1 MCGNCTLPQVD
12 QNCGERRYT
21 ELARPPWEFP
31 LPNPRLSRVP
41 AGSREAFL
49 PLFLLADES
58 AQQVQSYIN
67 TGDLYVYS
75 SENDIV
81 AGIVLAIPLEPDVVE
96 LKAVAIDVQQ
106 QGRGIGKRM
115 LIDVLAELRDLGCK
129 RVVVG
134 TANAA
139 IGQLA
144 FYQKAGFRL
153 LSIERDFFS
162 PVRGYAEV
170 IEEAGICMRDMV
182 WMDLILQRD

>member
-1 MCGNCTLPQVD
+1 M
-12 QNCGERRYT
+12 
-21 ELARPPWEFP
+21 
-31 LPNPRLSRVP
+31 PNPRLSRVP

-96 LKAVAIDVQQ
+96 LKAVAIDAQQ
-106 QGRGIGKRM
+106 QRRGIGKRM

>member
-1 MCGNCTLPQVD
+1 
-12 QNCGERRYT
+12 
-21 ELARPPWEFP
+21 
-31 LPNPRLSRVP
+31 LPNARLSLVP
-41 AGSREAFL
+41 AGSRERFL

-58 AQQVQSYIN
+58 VQQVQSYMN

-75 SENDIV
+75 PEDDVV
-81 AGIVLAIPLEPDVVE
+81 AGIVLAIALGPDVVE
-96 LKAVAIDVQQ
+96 LKAVAIDPKQ

-115 LIDVLAELRDLGCK
+115 LMDALAELRDLGCK

-153 LSIERDFFS
+153 LRIERDFFS
-162 PVRGYAEV
+162 PVRGYADV
-170 IEEAGICMRDMV
+170 IEESGIRMRDMV
-182 WMDLILQRD
+182 WMDLMLGR

>member
-1 MCGNCTLPQVD
+1 M
-12 QNCGERRYT
+12 
-21 ELARPPWEFP
+21 
-31 LPNPRLSRVP
+31 PNPRLSLVP
-41 AGSREAFL
+41 AGSRERFL
-49 PLFLLADES
+49 PLFMLADES
-58 AQQVQSYIN
+58 VQQVRSYMN

-75 SENDIV
+75 SEAGSV

-96 LKAVAIDVQQ
+96 LKAVAINVEQ

-115 LIDVLAELRDLGCK
+115 LIDVLAQLRDLGSK

-153 LSIERDFFS
+153 LRIERDYFS
-162 PVRGYAEV
+162 PVKGYAEV
-170 IEEAGICMRDMV
+170 IEESGIRMRDMV
-182 WMDLILQRD
+182 WMDLILGR

>member
-1 MCGNCTLPQVD
+1 L
-12 QNCGERRYT
+12 QNR
-21 ELARPPWEFP
+21 
-31 LPNPRLSRVP
+31 RLSRVA
-41 AGSREAFL
+41 AGSRERYL

-58 AQQVQSYIN
+58 AQQVQSYMN
-67 TGDLYVYS
+67 AGDLFVYS
-75 SENDIV
+75 SDDDIV
-81 AGIVLAIPLEPDVVE
+81 AGIVLAIPLDPGVVE
-96 LKAVAIDVQQ
+96 LKAVAIDVQL

-115 LIDVLAELRDLGCK
+115 LIEVLAELRELGCK

-162 PVRGYAEV
+162 QARGYADV
-170 IEEAGICMRDMV
+170 MEELGIRLRDMV
-182 WMDLILQRD
+182 WMDLILAS

>member
-1 MCGNCTLPQVD
+1 
-12 QNCGERRYT
+12 
-21 ELARPPWEFP
+21 
-31 LPNPRLSRVP
+31 LPNHHLSRVP
-41 AGSREAFL
+41 AGSRERFL

-58 AQQVQSYIN
+58 VQQVRSYMN
-67 TGDLYVYS
+67 AGDLYLYS
-75 SENDIV
+75 SGDDIV

-106 QGRGIGKRM
+106 QGRGMGKRM
-115 LIDVLAELRDLGCK
+115 LIDLLAKLRDLGCK

-144 FYQKAGFRL
+144 FYQKVGFRL

-162 PVRGYAEV
+162 PSKGYADV
-170 IEEAGICMRDMV
+170 IEEAGIRMRDMV
-182 WMDLILQRD
+182 WMDLALTP